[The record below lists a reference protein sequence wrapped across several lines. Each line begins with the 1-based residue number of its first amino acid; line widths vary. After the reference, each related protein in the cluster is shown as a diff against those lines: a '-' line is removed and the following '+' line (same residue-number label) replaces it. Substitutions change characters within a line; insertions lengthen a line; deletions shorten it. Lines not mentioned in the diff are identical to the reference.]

1 MSAGV
6 GSWATIFT
14 THLSSD
20 SEGYGEMSD
29 RMAAL
34 FAGYYGYLGMES
46 VRGDD
51 GVGITVCYWESRE
64 AIEAWG
70 LDPEHQEAQRE
81 GLARWYDHITLRN
94 ARVERFSEYT
104 RPVAGAE
111 GAAQGVE

>member
-34 FAGYYGYLGMES
+34 FAGYYGYL
-46 VRGDD
+46 VLNQRGER
-51 GVGITVCYWESRE
+51 ITM
-64 AIEAWG
+64 
-70 LDPEHQEAQRE
+70 Q
-81 GLARWYDHITLRN
+81 LA
-94 ARVERFSEYT
+94 
-104 RPVAGAE
+104 
-111 GAAQGVE
+111 